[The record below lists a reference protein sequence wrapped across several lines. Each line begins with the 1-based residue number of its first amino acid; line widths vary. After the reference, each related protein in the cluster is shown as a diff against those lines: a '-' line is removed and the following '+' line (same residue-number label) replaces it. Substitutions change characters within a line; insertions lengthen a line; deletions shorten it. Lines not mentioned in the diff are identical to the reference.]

1 MLILCEHDGLFDS
14 FYFVLDSAF
23 ISTTSISANI
33 NNVPMLN
40 GTNFKDWKEN
50 MMILLGCMDID
61 LALRMPKPDEL
72 NEQSTQEDE
81 VYWGKWERS
90 NRLSLMIMK
99 RGIPE
104 AFRGA
109 VTDEVTNASDFLAEI
124 QKRFAKNDKA
134 ETSTLLASLISMKYK
149 GKGNVREYIME
160 MSHLASKLKALK
172 LELSDDLL
180 VHLVLISLPAQ
191 FNQFKVSYNCQKDK
205 WTLNELISFCV
216 QEEERLKQDKTESA
230 HLASTSKDKG
240 KRKNKDNKVAAS
252 NGPEQKKQKVEV
264 TCFFCNKP
272 GHTKKECTKYAAWR
286 VKKGM
291 FLTLV
296 CSEVNLAS
304 VSRNTWWLDSGA
316 TTHICVSMQGCL
328 SYRKPSD
335 AERCIY
341 VGDGQSVEVEAIGHF
356 RLLLKSG
363 YFLDLIDTFIVPSFR
378 RNLISVSVLD
388 KSGYCCSFG
397 NNRFALSIN
406 SNAVGTGLLNVY
418 DNLYLLETV
427 PSYNETLHVESRGT
441 KRKLNKDNS
450 ASLWHK
456 RLGHISKSR
465 VERLVSDGILDS
477 LDFSD
482 FDICVECIKG
492 KQTKTK
498 KLGANRATD
507 VLELIHTDICGPY
520 PTASW
525 NGQQYFITFIDDYSR
540 YGYLFLIHEKSQSLD
555 VFKTFKAEVELQLNK
570 RIKSV
575 RSDRGGEYYD
585 RYDGSGEQRPGPFS
599 KYLEECGIVP
609 QYTMLGSPSMNGVA
623 ERRNRTLKDMVR
635 SMISHSTLPEKL
647 WGEAL
652 KTAAYILNRVPTKAA
667 AKTPYELWTG
677 RKPSLKHFHIWG
689 CPAEA
694 RPYKPHEKKLD
705 SKTVSSYFIGYAE
718 RSRGF
723 KFYDPAIRS
732 IFETGTATFFEDV
745 EFGGRNQARNIV
757 FEEEEGSTIAFDNV
771 QVSLPII
778 DQEVNL
784 DPQPTDNIVQPLIAN
799 EDIAPEEQTQ
809 QPQENMPLRR
819 STRER
824 RNAISD
830 DYIVYLQEREVESGM
845 MEDDPINFQQA
856 MKSSNSQKWIEA
868 MNEEYKSMQDN
879 KVWELVPLPVGTK
892 PIGCKWI
899 FKTKRDSN
907 GNVERYKARLVAKG
921 FTQKEGIDFKE
932 TFSPVSTKDSF
943 RIIMALVAHYD
954 LELHQMDVK
963 TAFLNGDID
972 ETIYMVQ
979 PENFVS
985 EDSKNMVCKLTKS
998 IYGLKQASRQWYFKF
1013 HQIIVSYG
1021 FEANLMDECVYH
1033 KFSGSKYIFLVLY
1046 VDDILL
1052 ATNDIS
1058 ILHDTK
1064 RFLSKHFEMKD
1075 LGDASFVLGIQIHRD
1090 RSRGILGLSQRTYID
1105 KVLQRYGMQ
1114 NSKPGDTPVAKGD
1127 KFSLNQCPKNS
1138 LESQEMQKIPYAS
1151 AVGSLMYAQVCT
1163 RPDIAYIVGML
1174 GRYLS
1179 NPGMDHW
1186 RAAKRVMR
1194 YLQRTKEYMIT
1205 YRRLDQLE
1213 FIGYSNSDFAGC
1225 QDSRRSTSSYIYL
1238 LAGGAISWR
1247 STKQTLVTSSTM
1259 EAEFV
1264 ACYEA
1269 SNQGIWLRNFV
1280 TGLRV
1285 LDGIERPLKI
1295 FCDNKSAVLYS
1306 NNNRSSTKS
1315 KYIDIKFLV
1324 VKEKVQSGQISIE
1337 HIGTNSMI
1345 ADPLTKGLPPK
1356 VFHEHTAHMGVVS
1369 FEDIQI

>member
-1 MLILCEHDGLFDS
+1 
-14 FYFVLDSAF
+14 
-23 ISTTSISANI
+23 
-33 NNVPMLN
+33 
-40 GTNFKDWKEN
+40 

-61 LALRMPKPDEL
+61 LALRMPKPVEL
-72 NEQSTQEDE
+72 NEESTQEDE

-291 FLTLV
+291 FLTL
-296 CSEVNLAS
+296 
-304 VSRNTWWLDSGA
+304 
-316 TTHICVSMQGCL
+316 GCL

-341 VGDGQSVEVEAIGHF
+341 VGD
-356 RLLLKSG
+356 
-363 YFLDLIDTFIVPSFR
+363 
-378 RNLISVSVLD
+378 
-388 KSGYCCSFG
+388 
-397 NNRFALSIN
+397 
-406 SNAVGTGLLNVY
+406 GTGLLNVY

-575 RSDRGGEYYD
+575 RSDRGGEYYG
-585 RYDGSGEQRPGPFS
+585 RYDGSGEQRMWDR
-599 KYLEECGIVP
+599 P
-609 QYTMLGSPSMNGVA
+609 QYTMPGSPSMNGVA

-667 AKTPYELWTG
+667 AKTPYELWT
-677 RKPSLKHFHIWG
+677 
-689 CPAEA
+689 
-694 RPYKPHEKKLD
+694 
-705 SKTVSSYFIGYAE
+705 
-718 RSRGF
+718 
-723 KFYDPAIRS
+723 
-732 IFETGTATFFEDV
+732 V
-745 EFGGRNQARNIV
+745 E
-757 FEEEEGSTIAFDNV
+757 SP
-771 QVSLPII
+771 VSLPII

-799 EDIAPEEQTQ
+799 EDIASEEQTQ
-809 QPQENMPLRR
+809 QPQENITNLCKTIKFGNL
-819 STRER
+819 SH
-824 RNAISD
+824 
-830 DYIVYLQEREVESGM
+830 YGY
-845 MEDDPINFQQA
+845 
-856 MKSSNSQKWIEA
+856 
-868 MNEEYKSMQDN
+868 
-879 KVWELVPLPVGTK
+879 TK

-963 TAFLNGDID
+963 TVFLNGDID

-1021 FEANLMDECVYH
+1021 FEANLMDE
-1033 KFSGSKYIFLVLY
+1033 S
-1046 VDDILL
+1046 
-1052 ATNDIS
+1052 TNDVG

-1075 LGDASFVLGIQIHRD
+1075 LGDASFVLGIQIHQD

-1194 YLQRTKEYMIT
+1194 YLQRTKEYMLT

-1213 FIGYSNSDFAGC
+1213 LIGYSDSDFAGC
-1225 QDSRRSTSSYIYL
+1225 QDSRRSTSGYIYL

-1247 STKQTLVTSSTM
+1247 SAKQTLVTSSTM

-1295 FCDNKSAVLYS
+1295 FCDNKSA
-1306 NNNRSSTKS
+1306 K
-1315 KYIDIKFLV
+1315 KY
-1324 VKEKVQSGQISIE
+1324 SGQISIE
-1337 HIGTNSMI
+1337 HIRTNSMI
-1345 ADPLTKGLPPK
+1345 ADPLTKGLPPR
-1356 VFHEHTAHMGVVS
+1356 S
-1369 FEDIQI
+1369 FMSTLLIWVLSHLRISKFSESLYYSLYIARCYV